1 MKIEQA
7 NKLINKHEN
16 EDIPKINSQL
26 EQKTDKIYVDTKIG
40 NMGNTKTFKGSCLYS
55 TLPISANVDDY
66 WYVSDRATNY
76 CWNGTSW
83 VDIGN
88 NLNIGDN
95 TISVEKTDFFKRVN
109 LLNKNN
115 LILGKRYDGNVGNMA
130 YEVTDTTKNCIKEIN
145 IKNGDKFICNFLGEV
160 LFLSVTGG
168 ILYKIASVN
177 KYQEYTVPSTEFNI
191 VKCVINF
198 PSGYNVDTLMFV
210 KNREMPKDYYAFNEY
225 ETNITQLN
233 NLDKFT
239 RGALAKPNI
248 LNLSNIV
255 QGKNQ
260 GGTIGESIYDVSDTS
275 RNTVKNIEVI
285 NGDKYITNGYCD
297 VFFLS
302 DTNQILAKE
311 TTVEK
316 NKEYTVPTTSERI
329 VKCNIVYP
337 VGYDLNT
344 IMFMK
349 NYKMTD
355 YYIGYGEYDIS
366 LGKLNA
372 IEERVKGLETDEK
385 LQKAYI
391 LLNFDNS
398 DSYTN
403 VYPILKPYKYP
414 FSFPADIT
422 EENKEGI
429 YELLRLGND
438 LGTYSNKGVP
448 TSNINA
454 TDEASKLE
462 WYNYVKSARERQ
474 EAYGMYNPTA
484 WFARQNATGSAL
496 EYAVKEN
503 GYKMLRATTG
513 QLIDYRNKPYIFSCF
528 GIYQASQLETIKT
541 AIEQAI
547 SEKKAICILTHKLVD
562 TEEENRGYDCLKS
575 VYIELLD
582 FIKAKTDNNE
592 CEVITFRKLYEI
604 IDKDSAYEND
614 YNRLLKMS
622 IPK

>member
-1 MKIEQA
+1 MLTDKIIKA
-7 NKLINKHEN
+7 VH
-16 EDIPKINSQL
+16 EDIPNISSQL
-26 EQKTDKIYVDTKIG
+26 EQKAPISYVDTKIG
-40 NMGNTKTFKGSCLYS
+40 NMGNIKTFKGSCLY
-55 TLPISANVDDY
+55 TALPTTATIDDY

-109 LLNKNN
+109 SLNRAN
-115 LILGKRYDGNVGNMA
+115 IVSGKKYSGNIGEVA
-130 YEVTDTTKNCIKEIN
+130 YEVTDVNKNSIKEIK
-145 IKNGDKFICNFLGEV
+145 ITNGDKFICNFYCEI
-160 LFLSVTGG
+160 LFLSSSNAV
-168 ILYKIASVN
+168 LYKESAIN
-177 KYQEYTVPSTEFNI
+177 KNQEYTVPTTEFKI
-191 VKCVINF
+191 VKCIV
-198 PSGYNVDTLMFV
+198 NVLATYDVNTLMLV
-210 KNREMPKDYYAFNEY
+210 KNREMPRNYYSFNEY
-225 ETNITQLN
+225 EANLKQLN
-233 NLDKFT
+233 DLDKFT
-239 RGALAKPNI
+239 HSAIYKPNI
-248 LNLSNIV
+248 LNLSNLV

-260 GGTIGESIYDVSDTS
+260 GGAIGESIYDVTDTN
-275 RNTVKNIEVI
+275 RNTVKNIEII

-302 DTNQILAKE
+302 DTNKILAKE

-316 NKEYTVPTTSERI
+316 NKEYTVPTTTERI
-329 VKCNIVYP
+329 VKCNVIYP
-337 VGYDLNT
+337 SGYDLNT

-355 YYIGYGEYDIS
+355 YYIRYNECDIN
-366 LGKLNA
+366 LGKLNSV
-372 IEERVKGLETDEK
+372 EKRVVNLETDDK

-398 DSYTN
+398 DSYSN
-403 VYPILKPYKYP
+403 IYPVLKPYKYP
-414 FSFPADIT
+414 FSFPCDIT
-422 EENKEGI
+422 EENKKGV
-429 YELLRLGND
+429 YELLKIGCD
-438 LGTYSNKGVP
+438 LGTYSNQDLP
-448 TSNINA
+448 SSNINA

-462 WYNYVKSARERQ
+462 WFNYVKLARERQ
-474 EAYGMYNPTA
+474 ETYGLYNPTA
-484 WFARQNATGSAL
+484 WFARQNASGSAL

-575 VYIELLD
+575 VYIDLLD

-622 IPK
+622 ISK